1 MADSSTQQQT
11 RDPEEIRQNIEQT
24 RAELGE
30 TVEALA
36 HKTDVKAQAKAKV
49 DDVKDRIGDK
59 RTETAERVKQ
69 ATPDSAGQ
77 AASTAAGKARENRTS
92 LITIDVAYR
101 YFSTPQRAFLVG
113 RATARR

>member
-24 RAELGE
+24 REELGE

-49 DDVKDRIGDK
+49 DDVKGRIGDK
-59 RTETAERVKQ
+59 RTETAERVKH
-69 ATPDSAGQ
+69 ATPDSASQ
-77 AASTAAGKARENRTS
+77 AASTAAGKARENRTP
-92 LITIDVAYR
+92 LIVGGVALG
-101 YFSTPQRAFLVG
+101 AFLVG